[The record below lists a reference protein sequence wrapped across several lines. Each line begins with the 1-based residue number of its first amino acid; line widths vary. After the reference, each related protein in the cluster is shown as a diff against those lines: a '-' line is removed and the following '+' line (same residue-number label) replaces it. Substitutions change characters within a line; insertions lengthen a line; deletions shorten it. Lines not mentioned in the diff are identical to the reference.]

1 VENALSP
8 SPRGRG
14 NLGKMIRG
22 YTPPADITR
31 TRNVA
36 FAVGLV
42 FALVLLLG
50 AVLSPGRFFHGYLV
64 GFIFWT
70 GITVGSLALLMLQHL
85 TGGAWGLVIRRVLEA
100 STRTFPLMLLL
111 FIPVA
116 IGLKHIYPWTD
127 AAVMNSTAALQKK
140 ASFLNPA
147 FFILRAFVYFAIWST
162 LAIALNWFSVQQDRA
177 ASREVRKRMQM
188 ISGPGLV
195 VTIFCIT
202 FAAIDWVMSLD
213 PSWYST
219 IYGLIFV
226 AAWALS
232 ALAFTILIMYW
243 LSAREPMSAVVQPRH
258 SHDWGNLTLTLVMLW
273 TYFAFSQY
281 LLIWSGN
288 LPEETTWYVARK
300 QGGWGVIALA
310 VVIFQ
315 FAFPFLALLS
325 RATKKNAQRLAM
337 LAALILVMR
346 VIDVIWLIEPTYS
359 RGDFVFNWMDYVAP
373 IAIGGLWLGTFAWQL
388 QKRPLLPI
396 NDPQLEEAVAVVHAG
411 H

>member
-1 VENALSP
+1 
-8 SPRGRG
+8 
-14 NLGKMIRG
+14 MIRG

-36 FAVGLV
+36 LAVGLL
-42 FALVLLLG
+42 FTLALVLG
-50 AVLSPGRFFHGYLV
+50 AVLSPGHFFHGYLV

-116 IGLKHIYPWTD
+116 IGLRHIYPWTD
-127 AAVMNSTAALQKK
+127 VAVMNSTPALQKK
-140 ASFLNPA
+140 TSFLNPS
-147 FFILRAFVYFAIWST
+147 FFILRAFVYFAIWSA
-162 LAIALNWFSVQQDRA
+162 LAIALNWLSLQQDRA
-177 ASREVRKRMQM
+177 TSREVRKRMQM

-195 VTIFCIT
+195 LTIICIT

-232 ALAFTILIMYW
+232 ALAFTILIMSW
-243 LSAREPMSAVVQPRH
+243 LSVREPMNAVVQPRH

-300 QGGWGVIALA
+300 NGGWGAIALA
-310 VVIFQ
+310 IVILQ
-315 FAFPFLALLS
+315 FAFPFLMLLS
-325 RATKKNAQRLAM
+325 RATKKNAQKLAM
-337 LAALILVMR
+337 LAGLILVMR

-359 RGDFVFNWMDYVAP
+359 SGDFVFNWMDYVAP
-373 IAIGGLWLGTFAWQL
+373 LAIGGLWLGTFAWQL

-396 NDPQLEEAVAVVHAG
+396 NDPQLEQAVAVVHAG

>member
-1 VENALSP
+1 
-8 SPRGRG
+8 
-14 NLGKMIRG
+14 MIRG

-36 FAVGLV
+36 FAVGLL
-42 FALVLLLG
+42 FTLALILG
-50 AVLSPGRFFHGYLV
+50 AVLSPGHFFHGYLV
-64 GFIFWT
+64 GFVFWT

-100 STRTFPLMLLL
+100 STRTFPLLLLL

-127 AAVMNSTAALQKK
+127 AAVMNSTPALQKK
-140 ASFLNPA
+140 TSFLNPS
-147 FFILRAFVYFAIWST
+147 FFILRAFVYFAIWSA
-162 LAIALNWFSVQQDRA
+162 LAMALNWLSLQQDRA

-195 VTIFCIT
+195 VTIICIT

-226 AAWALS
+226 ASWALS
-232 ALAFTILIMYW
+232 ALAFTILIMNW
-243 LSAREPMSAVVQPRH
+243 LSAREPMNAVVQPRH

-300 QGGWGVIALA
+300 HGGWGAIALA

-315 FAFPFLALLS
+315 FAFPFLMLLS

-346 VIDVIWLIEPTYS
+346 IIDVIWLIEPTYS

-388 QKRPLLPI
+388 QKQPLLPI
-396 NDPQLEEAVAVVHAG
+396 NAYFLPRSSESVT
-411 H
+411 